1 MTKGIIILPQMTFD
15 QANTGIVHFYFY
27 LVAEVGPELGT
38 PGFWTNAFLLIPLCE
53 CFAGDSSNF
62 RLDVLPLE
70 VEIHNSYCSLGPML
84 FSPMSLSTSGLLSYT
99 SSENQK
105 HGLESDPRVPPGP

>member
-1 MTKGIIILPQMTFD
+1 M
-15 QANTGIVHFYFY
+15 
-27 LVAEVGPELGT
+27 
-38 PGFWTNAFLLIPLCE
+38 
-53 CFAGDSSNF
+53 
-62 RLDVLPLE
+62 LPLE

-99 SSENQK
+99 PSENQK